1 MPAFRAASRRLAPA
15 STSISFF
22 SLTNVTLGMSD
33 GPSQG
38 AGDQY
43 QATSPSAGRSPALY
57 EPPPPRATRP
67 PATIRGGKAR
77 RAEGHGHSP
86 GDAGRPAGP
95 LQRRPRHRPGL
106 RLAARR
112 LV

>member
-22 SLTNVTLGMSD
+22 SLTNVTLGMSG

-43 QATSPSAGRSPALY
+43 QATAPAAGRSPALY

-67 PATIRGGKAR
+67 PATIRGAKAR
-77 RAEGHGHSP
+77 RAGGVSPLFVVQQGTDVPRSPGPAEGHGH
-86 GDAGRPAGP
+86 
-95 LQRRPRHRPGL
+95 
-106 RLAARR
+106 
-112 LV
+112 